1 MNAAAFVGRLGPLAA
16 ALGIGAAVL
25 LGGAGI
31 AGAES
36 DDTDSAASATV
47 DRSTPTAGRAASRG
61 RGPIRPGPARPAAAA
76 SSPAAAG
83 VSVDRATVRQRVPRV
98 AVKLASVDD
107 ASGEVTLLDWHVPMG
122 ATQVQHD
129 AIGR

>member
-31 AGAES
+31 AGADP

-61 RGPIRPGPARPAAAA
+61 RGPIRPGPARPAAA
-76 SSPAAAG
+76 SPPTAAG
-83 VSVDRATVRQRVPRV
+83 VSVDRAPVRQRVPRV
-98 AVKLASVDD
+98 AVKVTSV
-107 ASGEVTLLDWHVPMG
+107 STGSPPK
-122 ATQVQHD
+122 
-129 AIGR
+129 